1 MTSAAGWPSSWRSRT
16 GGSAWTS
23 ATRPGNRPGGPGA
36 HLRQVPAGRADDDR
50 APAGHGAGTADQP
63 RDHQAAGR
71 GAVGGERPRRG
82 LDVLLRAPAGR
93 RDRRGGLVAGK
104 VLIVDDEPNI
114 VLSLEFL
121 MKQQGYETRVARDGE
136 EALAEVESF
145 RPDLVLLDVM
155 LPRRD
160 GFEVCQRLRADGWS
174 DLKILMLTAK
184 GRDVEIEK
192 GLALGADG
200 YVTKPFSTAELV
212 ARVADM
218 LEGAR

>member
-1 MTSAAGWPSSWRSRT
+1 MAS
-16 GGSAWTS
+16 
-23 ATRPGNRPGGPGA
+23 
-36 HLRQVPAGRADDDR
+36 
-50 APAGHGAGTADQP
+50 
-63 RDHQAAGR
+63 
-71 GAVGGERPRRG
+71 
-82 LDVLLRAPAGR
+82 
-93 RDRRGGLVAGK
+93 K

-121 MKQQGYETRVARDGE
+121 MQQQGYETRVARDGE
-136 EALAEVESF
+136 EALAEVEGF

-160 GFEVCQRLRADGWS
+160 GFQVCQRLRADGWS